1 MGTIFSNLLKTTD
14 LLIQETQQTS
24 RASARKK
31 KTHKTLASHISFK
44 LLKVDD
50 KEKNI
55 ITSARGSKQGCG
67 DTHIYF

>member
-14 LLIQETQQTS
+14 LLIQETQQIS

-31 KTHKTLASHISFK
+31 QTLKILASHISFK

-50 KEKNI
+50 KEK
-55 ITSARGSKQGCG
+55 KL
-67 DTHIYF
+67 